1 MQTLIV
7 LAVVVCAVAYIGR
20 RIYVAVMCQNNP
32 CSGCAGCALKDIKAN
47 RQRKNKRNDNDCL
60 GGK

>member
-7 LAVVVCAVAYIGR
+7 FAVVVCAVAYIGR
-20 RIYVAVMCQNNP
+20 RIYVAMMGQDNP
-32 CSGCAGCALKDIKAN
+32 CDGCAGCALKDIKAK
-47 RQRKNKRNDNDCL
+47 RQRKIKHNDNDCL